1 MLSPP
6 GRPAS
11 PIGYDADK
19 QYNRGMRRILVVS
32 LALLA
37 ASAWADKKRIEPGFA
52 SSDEV
57 EITATMHIDHAEITQ
72 LMGVELEKHIYVV
85 EVKVRPKGEKPL
97 RINLDDFVILK
108 TDDGQR
114 STPFAPSQIASTGG
128 LTLKSERI
136 GGWAH
141 QGNGPV
147 WGGVGS
153 QRPGRLPG
161 NGGAMGSQTGG
172 ADATGV
178 QAQTKTGTEPA
189 DNPLLTVLKSKVL
202 PEKETTEIVTGL
214 LYFPLEGKLK
224 LKNLNLLY
232 KAPGGKMEIVFQR

>member
-1 MLSPP
+1 
-6 GRPAS
+6 
-11 PIGYDADK
+11 
-19 QYNRGMRRILVVS
+19 MRRILAVS
-32 LALLA
+32 LALLT
-37 ASAWADKKRIEPGFA
+37 SSLWAQKKTIEPGFA

-57 EITATMHIDHAEITQ
+57 EITATMHIDRAEITQ
-72 LMGVELEKHIYVV
+72 LVGAELEKHIYVV

-128 LTLKSERI
+128 LALKSERI

-153 QRPGRLPG
+153 RAPGRLPG
-161 NGGAMGSQTGG
+161 NGGAIGSQTGG
-172 ADATGV
+172 SDATGV

-189 DNPLLTVLKSKVL
+189 DNPLLTVLKAKVL
-202 PEKETTEIVTGL
+202 PEKETTETVSGL

-224 LKNLNLLY
+224 LKNLSLLY

>member
-1 MLSPP
+1 
-6 GRPAS
+6 
-11 PIGYDADK
+11 
-19 QYNRGMRRILVVS
+19 MRRILAVS

-37 ASAWADKKRIEPGFA
+37 TSAWSQKKQIEPGFA

-57 EITATMHIDHAEITQ
+57 DITATMHIDRAEITQ
-72 LMGVELEKHIYVV
+72 LVGAELEKHIYVV

-97 RINLDDFVILK
+97 RVNLDDFVILK

-114 STPFAPSQIASTGG
+114 STPFAPSQIASSTG

-153 QRPGRLPG
+153 RGPSRLPG

-178 QAQTKTGTEPA
+178 QAQTKTGTEPT
-189 DNPLLTVLKSKVL
+189 DNPLLTVLKAKVL
-202 PEKETTEIVTGL
+202 PEKETTETVSGL
-214 LYFPLEGKLK
+214 LFFPLEGKLK
-224 LKNLNLLY
+224 LKNINLLY

>member
-1 MLSPP
+1 M
-6 GRPAS
+6 RPL
-11 PIGYDADK
+11 
-19 QYNRGMRRILVVS
+19 LVVS
-32 LALLA
+32 LVLLA
-37 ASAWADKKRIEPGFA
+37 TLAWADKKRVEPGFA

-57 EITATMHIDHAEITQ
+57 EITATMHIDQVEINQLVGAE
-72 LMGVELEKHIYVV
+72 LDKGIYVV

-114 STPFAPSQIASTGG
+114 STPFAPSQIASKGG

-153 QRPGRLPG
+153 RGPSQLPG
-161 NGGAMGSQTGG
+161 NGGSMGSQTGG
-172 ADATGV
+172 RDATGV
-178 QAQTKTGTEPA
+178 QAHAKTGTEPT
-189 DNPLLTVLKSKVL
+189 DNPLLTLLKAKVL

-224 LKNLNLLY
+224 LKNLSLLY

>member
-1 MLSPP
+1 M
-6 GRPAS
+6 GRL
-11 PIGYDADK
+11 
-19 QYNRGMRRILVVS
+19 LVVS
-32 LALLA
+32 LAFLTA
-37 ASAWADKKRIEPGFA
+37 TAWPQKKQIEPGFA

-57 EITATMHIDHAEITQ
+57 DVTATMHIDRAEITQ
-72 LMGVELEKHIYVV
+72 LVGAELEKHIYVV

-114 STPFAPSQIASTGG
+114 STPFAPSQIASAGG

-153 QRPGRLPG
+153 RMPGQLPG
-161 NGGAMGSQTGG
+161 NGGSIGSQTGG
-172 ADATGV
+172 SDATGV
-178 QAQTKTGTEPA
+178 QAQSKTTAEPK
-189 DNPLLTVLKSKVL
+189 DNPLLAALKAKVL
-202 PEKETTEIVTGL
+202 LEKETTETVSGL

-224 LKNLNLLY
+224 LKNLSLLY

>member
-1 MLSPP
+1 
-6 GRPAS
+6 
-11 PIGYDADK
+11 
-19 QYNRGMRRILVVS
+19 MRRILAVS
-32 LALLA
+32 LALFVA
-37 ASAWADKKRIEPGFA
+37 PAWSGKKPVEPAFA
-52 SSDEV
+52 STDEV
-57 EITATMHIDHAEITQ
+57 EITATMHIDRAEITQ
-72 LMGVELEKHIYVV
+72 LVGAELEPHIYVV

-147 WGGVGS
+147 WGGVGN
-153 QRPGRLPG
+153 RAPGRMPG
-161 NGGAMGSQTGG
+161 NGGAIGSQTGG

-178 QAQTKTGTEPA
+178 QAQAKTGTEPA
-189 DNPLLTVLKSKVL
+189 DNPLLTVLKAKVL
-202 PEKETTEIVTGL
+202 KEQETTEITTGL

-224 LKNLNLLY
+224 LKNLTLLY